1 MDSRKAGITIV
12 AAGILITLIAVIIA
26 VNGMPDGKGTTTST
40 GSDKIAVIHLNGTI
54 AFSQSTSLLD
64 ASGTSATM
72 NDLERAEQDPS
83 LQAVVLRIN
92 SPGGSAA
99 ASHELYSQVMRV
111 KESGK
116 IVVASFG
123 ETAASGGY
131 YVGAAAD
138 KIVALPSTLT
148 GSIGVIST
156 VPNLE
161 ELYKMIGYEEYVFK
175 SGPHK
180 DMLSASRP
188 ITAEEEEIMQ
198 DITDDIYDQ
207 FLDAVVEG
215 RGLTKE
221 EVRQLADGR
230 VYSGNQAKE
239 VGLVDELGGQREAIE
254 LAAQLGG
261 IEGEPEIV
269 EYSRTPGVFD
279 ILRNVQLFTPNPF
292 DSLPTYTTI
301 KY

>member
-1 MDSRKAGITIV
+1 
-12 AAGILITLIAVIIA
+12 
-26 VNGMPDGKGTTTST
+26 
-40 GSDKIAVIHLNGTI
+40 
-54 AFSQSTSLLD
+54 
-64 ASGTSATM
+64 
-72 NDLERAEQDPS
+72 
-83 LQAVVLRIN
+83 
-92 SPGGSAA
+92 
-99 ASHELYSQVMRV
+99 MRL

-148 GSIGVIST
+148 GSIGVISV

-198 DITDDIYDQ
+198 DITNDIYDQ

-215 RGLTKE
+215 RGLPKE
-221 EVRQLADGR
+221 KVRQLADGR

-254 LAAQLGG
+254 LAAKLAG
-261 IEGEPEIV
+261 IEGEPEVV

>member
-1 MDSRKAGITIV
+1 MDSKKAGIAIV
-12 AAGILITLIAVIIA
+12 AVGIVLTLIAVA
-26 VNGMPDGKGTTTST
+26 FAANRTPDSKGLAST
-40 GSDKIAVIHLNGTI
+40 GSDKIAVINLTGTI
-54 AFSQSTSLLD
+54 AFSQSSSLLE
-64 ASGTSATM
+64 ASSTNATM
-72 NDLERAEQDPS
+72 DDLERAEEDPS
-83 LQAVVLRIN
+83 LQAVVLRID

-99 ASHELYSQVMRV
+99 ASHELYEQVMRL

-148 GSIGVIST
+148 GSIGVISV

-198 DITDDIYDQ
+198 DITNDIYDQ

-215 RGLTKE
+215 RGLPKE
-221 EVRQLADGR
+221 KVRQLADGR

-254 LAAQLGG
+254 LAAKLAG
-261 IEGEPEIV
+261 IEGEPEVV